1 MLNVSWES
9 SVGCCLECLWGLGL
23 YVQFLD
29 KSFHSTLPDLGLR
42 FFCVGYFNCIFLNM
56 QFKNCIF
63 RSNLVLTFRK
73 TSLKAKMMSWF
84 CLVIYFN
91 YALFFILEKSI
102 AYLFIWKRSNEKWG
116 WTREANG
123 GTNGQLYKKGLDK
136 NRVSSLDADFFSI
149 PVTDVGT
156 QNKYVLLKL
165 DPGISVGVFRSRI
178 SALIESY
185 VLCQDC

>member
-1 MLNVSWES
+1 MSAGRAVWDAVLNVYGDLACMS
-9 SVGCCLECLWGLGL
+9 S
-23 YVQFLD
+23 FLD
-29 KSFHSTLPDLGLR
+29 KSSHSTLPDLGLR

-123 GTNGQLYKKGLDK
+123 GTNVSCIKKDWTRIG
-136 NRVSSLDADFFSI
+136 SLALMLIFLVFLLLMWAHKINMCSWNWI
-149 PVTDVGT
+149 LA
-156 QNKYVLLKL
+156 YVLEYSEVEFLH
-165 DPGISVGVFRSRI
+165 
-178 SALIESY
+178 
-185 VLCQDC
+185 